1 MILQCKSVI
10 EVVIETDLS
19 QTEYLTDAI
28 AAHTGIFRVNTVSS
42 MCVMSAVGQ
51 SWLTANTGKIVQID
65 GASPR
70 AKEGIAQG
78 SVVCGRR

>member
-28 AAHTGIFRVNTVSS
+28 AAYTSIFIVSTVSS
-42 MCVMSAVGQ
+42 VCVMSAVGEC
-51 SWLTANTGKIVQID
+51 WLSTNTGEIAQID
-65 GASPR
+65 GASPL

-78 SVVCGRR
+78 SVVCRRR